1 MSEAIWSERD
11 TWWEGST
18 CHPGQCWLHTTVWLL
33 LGQARLLCGA
43 ELPPCWHTAGR
54 GCREGWARSQLGHGW
69 NRPFGIFFIIKQQL
83 YKLWK
88 VHLLFSLHGRD
99 AKFVKCCRTCVSML
113 TSLNVKNRVKIVQF
127 HEKVVMII
135 ASLINY
141 KPRGS
146 FMKLNVS
153 NSTIVLRLWVTEN
166 KTKGPN

>member
-1 MSEAIWSERD
+1 M
-11 TWWEGST
+11 
-18 CHPGQCWLHTTVWLL
+18 
-33 LGQARLLCGA
+33 
-43 ELPPCWHTAGR
+43 
-54 GCREGWARSQLGHGW
+54 
-69 NRPFGIFFIIKQQL
+69 
-83 YKLWK
+83 
-88 VHLLFSLHGRD
+88 HLLFSLHGRD

-153 NSTIVLRLWVTEN
+153 NSTIVLRL
-166 KTKGPN
+166 